1 MVKSS
6 QPKGRVH
13 MTVEQDLI
21 VKLTTDRERARTLVQ
36 ILEHEL
42 NEALETIETLNSRI
56 AGMTGVEANG

>member
-1 MVKSS
+1 MVKSL

-13 MTVEQDLI
+13 MTTEQDLI

-56 AGMTGVEANG
+56 AGMTGVEAHG